1 LSYLLGLDVGTTG
14 VRCVAID
21 EAGEIRAKSS
31 TDHPSYAPRPGWSEQ
46 QPGDWWTGSR
56 LVLSRVAGEV
66 GRDIAGIGLTGQ
78 MHGAV
83 FLDRADRVIR
93 PAPLWND
100 QRTASQCEAITQR
113 VGAERL
119 IEVTGNPALTGFQ
132 APKILWLR
140 DEEPEAYARVTSVL
154 LPKDY
159 IRLLLTGDKASDASD
174 ASGTLLL
181 DLRARDWSVA
191 ILDALA
197 IPRRLLPE
205 VVESPASRGVLR
217 PDVAAELGLPGGI
230 AIAAGAG
237 DQAAAAVGNGVIVE
251 GLLVCSIGSSGV
263 VFAHSDRPVV
273 DGSGRLHAFCHA
285 VPGAYHIMGVTL
297 AAGASLR
304 WWRDLVGKGTYEEL
318 NTLAGQAP
326 PGSEGLLFLPY
337 LSGERTPH
345 LDSRA
350 RAAFFGL
357 SARHGVAHLT
367 RAVLEGVAF
376 SLRDS
381 LEMMVGLGIAPT
393 EIRTTGGGARSPLWR
408 QILADVLNRP
418 IVRPVADQGPAFGA
432 ALLAGVAA
440 GVYGSVADAC
450 SRIRMRAEATL
461 PDPSRVS
468 TYDHYYGSYRDL
480 YASTSSTMHD
490 LSELANRMPD

>member
-1 LSYLLGLDVGTTG
+1 
-14 VRCVAID
+14 
-21 EAGEIRAKSS
+21 
-31 TDHPSYAPRPGWSEQ
+31 
-46 QPGDWWTGSR
+46 
-56 LVLSRVAGEV
+56 
-66 GRDIAGIGLTGQ
+66 
-78 MHGAV
+78 M
-83 FLDRADRVIR
+83 
-93 PAPLWND
+93 
-100 QRTASQCEAITQR
+100 
-113 VGAERL
+113 
-119 IEVTGNPALTGFQ
+119 
-132 APKILWLR
+132 
-140 DEEPEAYARVTSVL
+140 
-154 LPKDY
+154 
-159 IRLLLTGDKASDASD
+159 
-174 ASGTLLL
+174 
-181 DLRARDWSVA
+181 
-191 ILDALA
+191 
-197 IPRRLLPE
+197 
-205 VVESPASRGVLR
+205 
-217 PDVAAELGLPGGI
+217 
-230 AIAAGAG
+230 
-237 DQAAAAVGNGVIVE
+237 
-251 GLLVCSIGSSGV
+251 
-263 VFAHSDRPVV
+263 
-273 DGSGRLHAFCHA
+273 
-285 VPGAYHIMGVTL
+285 PGAYHIMGVTL

-381 LEMMVGLGIAPT
+381 LEIMVGLGIAPT